1 MFFLFFALSMVDLE
15 RFRVFTEK
23 ISYRSEL
30 IQVGPAPEMSETGPS
45 LLFEPVSCKQEQEFV
60 WSAISSRVG
69 RTHVISRL
77 DGAPL
82 PWLVCIRNRQ
92 INHLLTMSWINHD
105 LEANNN

>member
-1 MFFLFFALSMVDLE
+1 MKLKPCSCKHFSPHSEFLFQATMFFLFFALSMVDLE

-60 WSAISSRVG
+60 WSAISSRAG

-77 DGAPL
+77 DGASL
-82 PWLVCIRNRQ
+82 P
-92 INHLLTMSWINHD
+92 
-105 LEANNN
+105 